1 MDNKQVY
8 QLWLNFKA
16 KKRIITEKKIK
27 GRCELRER
35 HWKML
40 ERVWYRQFSAEHNGI
55 STVQFMFF
63 LKHYPGVKDENLR
76 RIVSSSAKPNMTLTE
91 VRNESNYR

>member
-1 MDNKQVY
+1 VDNKQVY

-40 ERVWYRQFSAEHNGI
+40 ERVWYAQFSAEHVGI
-55 STVQFMFF
+55 KTPHFLFF
-63 LKHYPGVKDENLR
+63 LRHYPGIKDENLR
-76 RIVSSSAKPNMTLTE
+76 RIVCSTKHNMSLTE
-91 VRNESNYR
+91 VRKEA